1 MSERPIHQ
9 EALADLADVPAVGR
23 WFRSGGL
30 RLHALDYG
38 ALEQASGAGERPS
51 LLILPGITSPAISM
65 DFVARRLTDVA
76 RPVVVDLRGRGLSD
90 APDDGDYSLDAYADD
105 VEAAVEGLGLGRTVL
120 LGHSLGAR
128 IAAAA
133 AVRPGAAYTGSI
145 LVDPPMSGPGRAP
158 YPTTLEAFRKQLQQ
172 AQRGTD
178 AEEVAAFWPRWSLRE
193 RELRARWL
201 ASCATESID
210 ATHRGFEAED
220 FFDYWGSVPQ
230 PTTLVYGADSPVVD
244 AAGVKEAAEAH
255 PGAELVGVEG
265 AGHMIF
271 WDAPEGAMTAVRES
285 LASMPKA

>member
-1 MSERPIHQ
+1 MSERPLHQ

-38 ALEQASGAGERPS
+38 ALEQATGADERPS

-90 APDDGDYSLDAYADD
+90 APDDGDYSLRAYADD
-105 VEAAVEGLGLGRTVL
+105 VEAAVEGLGLGRTAL

-133 AVRPGAAYTGSI
+133 AIRPGASYPGSI

-178 AEEVAAFWPRWSLRE
+178 AEEVAGFWPRWSLRE

-201 ASCATESID
+201 ASCAPESID
-210 ATHRGFEAED
+210 ATHRGFETED
-220 FFDYWGSVPQ
+220 FFDYWDSVPQ

-244 AAGVKEAAEAH
+244 AAGVKEAASAN
-255 PGAELVGVEG
+255 PGADLVGVEG

-271 WDAPEGAMTAVRES
+271 WDAPEGALTAVREA
-285 LASMPKA
+285 LNQVPKA

>member
-1 MSERPIHQ
+1 MSERPLHQ
-9 EALADLADVPAVGR
+9 EALADLADVPALGR

-38 ALEQASGAGERPS
+38 DLERESGAEERPS

-65 DFVARRLTDVA
+65 DFVARRLTDLV

-90 APDDGDYSLDAYADD
+90 APDDGDYGLGAYADD

-133 AVRPGAAYTGSI
+133 AIRPGAAYAGSV

-178 AEEVAAFWPRWSLRE
+178 AEEVAGFWPRWSLRE

-201 ASCATESID
+201 ASCASESID
-210 ATHRGFEAED
+210 ATHRGFETED

-244 AAGVKEAAEAH
+244 AAGVKEAASAH
-255 PGAELVGVEG
+255 PGASLVGVEG

-271 WDAPEGAMTAVRES
+271 WDNPEGSLTAVREA
-285 LASMPKA
+285 LNAVPKG

>member
-1 MSERPIHQ
+1 MSERPIYQ

-38 ALEQASGAGERPS
+38 AFEQASGTDGRPS

-65 DFVARRLTDVA
+65 DFVARRLTDLV

-90 APDDGDYSLDAYADD
+90 APDDGDYSLGAYADD
-105 VEAAVEGLGLGRTVL
+105 VEAAVEGLGLDRTVL

-133 AVRPGAAYTGSI
+133 AIRPGTSYAGSI

-158 YPTTLEAFRKQLQQ
+158 YPTTLEAFRKQMQQ

-178 AEEVAAFWPRWSLRE
+178 AEEVAGFWPRWTLRE

-201 ASCATESID
+201 ASCASESID
-210 ATHRGFEAED
+210 ATHRGFETED

-244 AAGVKEAAEAH
+244 ADGVKEAASAH

-271 WDAPEGAMTAVRES
+271 WDAPEGALTAVRGALS
-285 LASMPKA
+285 AVPKV

>member
-1 MSERPIHQ
+1 MSDRPIHQ

-38 ALEQASGAGERPS
+38 ALEQASGADDRPS

-90 APDDGDYSLDAYADD
+90 APGDGDYSLGAYADD
-105 VEAAVEGLGLGRTVL
+105 VEAAIEGLGLGRTVL

-133 AVRPGAAYTGSI
+133 AVRPGASYPGSI

-178 AEEVAAFWPRWSLRE
+178 AEEVAGFWPRWSLRE

-201 ASCATESID
+201 ASCASESID
-210 ATHRGFEAED
+210 ATHRGFETED

-244 AAGVKEAAEAH
+244 AAGVKEAASAN
-255 PGAELVGVEG
+255 PGADLVGVEG

-271 WDAPEGAMTAVRES
+271 WDAPEGAMTAVREA
-285 LASMPKA
+285 LNQVPKA